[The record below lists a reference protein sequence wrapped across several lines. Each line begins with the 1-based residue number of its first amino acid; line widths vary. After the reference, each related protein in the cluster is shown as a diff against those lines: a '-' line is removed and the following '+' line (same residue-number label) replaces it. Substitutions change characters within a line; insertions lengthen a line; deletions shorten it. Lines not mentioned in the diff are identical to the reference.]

1 MVSPL
6 IHGVAAKAHG
16 RSLSNTVGKEFGEGD
31 MANVMGVWLSHRL
44 RLKSLTILPVL
55 LRDLRQALGSWLLE
69 FLLGLISQ

>member
-44 RLKSLTILPVL
+44 RLKSLTILSVL
-55 LRDLRQALGSWLLE
+55 LQL
-69 FLLGLISQ
+69 